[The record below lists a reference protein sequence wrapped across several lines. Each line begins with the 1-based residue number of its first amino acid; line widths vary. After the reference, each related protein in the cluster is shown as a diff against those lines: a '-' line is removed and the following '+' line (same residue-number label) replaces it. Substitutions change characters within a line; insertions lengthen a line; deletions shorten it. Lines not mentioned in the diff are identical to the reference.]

1 MPPDSDGDGAGLSG
15 CHLSDGVYLL
25 SRYAMKLLTTAG
37 VLLAL
42 ALAGCTAPSSYSSSS
57 PRASTATKDQ
67 ANYHA
72 DNFGEPD
79 NTPFQGV
86 YPGR

>member
-1 MPPDSDGDGAGLSG
+1 M
-15 CHLSDGVYLL
+15 
-25 SRYAMKLLTTAG
+25 RLLTTTGLSSAI
-37 VLLAL
+37 VLAF
-42 ALAGCTAPSSYSSSS
+42 ALAGCTAPSSYSSPQPRSS
-57 PRASTATKDQ
+57 SSSDTRNH

>member
-1 MPPDSDGDGAGLSG
+1 MTPGGSSSG
-15 CHLSDGVYLL
+15 
-25 SRYAMKLLTTAG
+25 
-37 VLLAL
+37 
-42 ALAGCTAPSSYSSSS
+42 SSS
-57 PRASTATKDQ
+57 PKSSMRADP

>member
-1 MPPDSDGDGAGLSG
+1 
-15 CHLSDGVYLL
+15 
-25 SRYAMKLLTTAG
+25 MKLVTTAG
-37 VLLAL
+37 IVLAFL
-42 ALAGCTAPSSYSSSS
+42 LAGCTMTPGGSSSGSSS
-57 PRASTATKDQ
+57 PKSSMRADP

>member
-1 MPPDSDGDGAGLSG
+1 M
-15 CHLSDGVYLL
+15 
-25 SRYAMKLLTTAG
+25 RLLTTAG
-37 VLLAL
+37 ILLAF
-42 ALAGCTAPSSYSSSS
+42 ALAGCTAPSSYSSSQ
-57 PRASTATKDQ
+57 PRMSSGADTRDH

-79 NTPFQGV
+79 NEPFQGV

>member
-1 MPPDSDGDGAGLSG
+1 MRLI
-15 CHLSDGVYLL
+15 
-25 SRYAMKLLTTAG
+25 TTAG
-37 VLLAL
+37 VLLAFV
-42 ALAGCTAPSSYSSSS
+42 LAGCTAPSSYSSPQ
-57 PRASTATKDQ
+57 PRASNATMRDQ

>member
-1 MPPDSDGDGAGLSG
+1 
-15 CHLSDGVYLL
+15 
-25 SRYAMKLLTTAG
+25 MKLLTTTG
-37 VLLAL
+37 IAL
-42 ALAGCTAPSSYSSSS
+42 AFLLAGCTMSGGSS
-57 PRASTATKDQ
+57 PGSNRSGSGMSGSSTSSMRTDP

>member
-1 MPPDSDGDGAGLSG
+1 
-15 CHLSDGVYLL
+15 
-25 SRYAMKLLTTAG
+25 MKLLSTAG
-37 VLLAL
+37 VLLVFL
-42 ALAGCTAPSSYSSSS
+42 LAGCTAPTSYSSSK
-57 PRASTATKDQ
+57 PRSSSAMQDQ

>member
-1 MPPDSDGDGAGLSG
+1 M
-15 CHLSDGVYLL
+15 
-25 SRYAMKLLTTAG
+25 RLLTTTR
-37 VLLAL
+37 VLPACVPALAL
-42 ALAGCTAPSSYSSSS
+42 AFALAGCTAPSSYSSPQ
-57 PRASTATKDQ
+57 PRASSGTQMQDH

-72 DNFGEPD
+72 ENFGEPD

>member
-1 MPPDSDGDGAGLSG
+1 
-15 CHLSDGVYLL
+15 
-25 SRYAMKLLTTAG
+25 MKLLTTAG

>member
-1 MPPDSDGDGAGLSG
+1 
-15 CHLSDGVYLL
+15 
-25 SRYAMKLLTTAG
+25 MKTLTTAG
-37 VLLAL
+37 ILLAFL
-42 ALAGCTAPSSYSSSS
+42 LAGCTMNGPNRGTSANSTSSMQRDS
-57 PRASTATKDQ
+57 

-86 YPGR
+86 YPAR